1 MTEQDSY
8 PSQSEAPSG
17 TVNSSED
24 NDTMFGVTG
33 LVIGVLT
40 RLASRKRMIVI
51 VTGSATLVGLLY
63 SLALPVKYTSV
74 AKIMPPRQTQSTT
87 AFLNSIPGGGALGD
101 AMSGGLN
108 LRDPNAIYV
117 GLMKSRPIADAIINE
132 FNLTD
137 VYRAKDMTAARKE
150 LQVNTEIVSEAST
163 LISISATDEDKKR
176 SAAMANAYAEQLRV
190 LSKSISFTEA
200 SRRRLFFE
208 DQLKS
213 QKESL
218 IGAEVAFQQ
227 VQLNKG
233 LVHLDAQTNVLIGSL
248 AQIRGQIATKE
259 VSLQALQSYST
270 EHNPDVELAER
281 ELSAM
286 REEAAQL
293 EQHSHTTAY
302 TDMGLR
308 DVPKAETDYIHA
320 ARELQY
326 QQSLFDMLLRQYEA
340 AKMDESKEAAV
351 IQVVETGIEPDRKS
365 SPHRLIILLI
375 FTIGGFLASCFLTW
389 ILWWR
394 DVAQSDPDIARAV
407 QNLRCTFRGQVG

>member
-227 VQLNKG
+227 V
-233 LVHLDAQTNVLIGSL
+233 S
-248 AQIRGQIATKE
+248 
-259 VSLQALQSYST
+259 
-270 EHNPDVELAER
+270 
-281 ELSAM
+281 
-286 REEAAQL
+286 
-293 EQHSHTTAY
+293 
-302 TDMGLR
+302 
-308 DVPKAETDYIHA
+308 
-320 ARELQY
+320 
-326 QQSLFDMLLRQYEA
+326 
-340 AKMDESKEAAV
+340 
-351 IQVVETGIEPDRKS
+351 
-365 SPHRLIILLI
+365 
-375 FTIGGFLASCFLTW
+375 
-389 ILWWR
+389 
-394 DVAQSDPDIARAV
+394 
-407 QNLRCTFRGQVG
+407 